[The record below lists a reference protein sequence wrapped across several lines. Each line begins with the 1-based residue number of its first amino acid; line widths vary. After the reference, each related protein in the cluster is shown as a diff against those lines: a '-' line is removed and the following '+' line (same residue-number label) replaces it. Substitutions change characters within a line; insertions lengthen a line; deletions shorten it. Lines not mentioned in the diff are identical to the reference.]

1 MANVRTPKRRKLS
14 DLYVVGKE
22 IIFDDGSGEEP
33 VAVWISKISPIEQR
47 NAVDAAASERARVL
61 LFKRLPEDDATRLRF
76 RDQLAEMDGENR
88 DTLVEFLISAK
99 MYEAELSAES
109 RLGAEEPWSKDDY
122 LKGLQDLWVKEMKE
136 RYYRDEED
144 KEAAQVY
151 GELKK
156 FADEVQEA
164 VADEKDSL
172 KSQYEDTPLVEL
184 QEKTI
189 DRLIETEADFAWM
202 NEFRRQQVFYATRT
216 PEDHRVR
223 FFEDRSEVDE
233 IQDEVFERLLTE
245 FTQLTVE
252 VMEGKDSQE
261 TPSSSE
267 ESQ

>member
-1 MANVRTPKRRKLS
+1 MANVRTLKRRKLS

-136 RYYRDEED
+136 RYYRDE
-144 KEAAQVY
+144 V
-151 GELKK
+151 GG
-156 FADEVQEA
+156 V
-164 VADEKDSL
+164 SH
-172 KSQYEDTPLVEL
+172 PLSSFCASGH
-184 QEKTI
+184 T
-189 DRLIETEADFAWM
+189 
-202 NEFRRQQVFYATRT
+202 RRQTHHVRPAPCLLQGDIVVI
-216 PEDHRVR
+216 HQRVG
-223 FFEDRSEVDE
+223 EYSIMLDRWIPQSLLY
-233 IQDEVFERLLTE
+233 RLMHLP
-245 FTQLTVE
+245 QCHQPGLRMV
-252 VMEGKDSQE
+252 
-261 TPSSSE
+261 P
-267 ESQ
+267 